1 MLWWLSHGEGRD
13 AVTRCGWD
21 KLKRAQLLKIKTQ
34 LSSIWAKGCFLM
46 TVCAFYL
53 T

>member
-13 AVTRCGWD
+13 AVALCSWD
-21 KLKRAQLLKIKTQ
+21 KLKMAQLLKIRAHE
-34 LSSIWAKGCFLM
+34 SSIWAKGYILM
-46 TVCAFYL
+46 IVCVFYL